1 MGLLGVLKGNL
12 FKGIWVFSVIM
23 KKPNGLFAGRALLKR
38 RKKFKYRYKS
48 GEVKKLGLQN
58 KHDPLE
64 GSPRAKGIVMLKRNI
79 SCKQP
84 HSALRKCVVVQL
96 IKNGKS
102 VTAFVPGTGA
112 IKHVDEHNSVVI
124 ERIGGPRGGS
134 KGDLPGVKFKVVS
147 VNGVSLPEVVSG
159 RKQKPQR

>member
-1 MGLLGVLKGNL
+1 
-12 FKGIWVFSVIM
+12 M

-38 RKKFKYRYKS
+38 RKKFKYSYKS
-48 GEVKKLGLQN
+48 GKAVKLGIQG

-96 IKNGKS
+96 VKNGKN

-112 IKHVDEHNSVVI
+112 IKHVDEHNTVVI

-134 KGDLPGVKFKVVS
+134 KGDIPGVKFKVVQ
-147 VNGVSLPEVVSG
+147 VNGISLSMIVSG

>member
-1 MGLLGVLKGNL
+1 
-12 FKGIWVFSVIM
+12 M

-38 RKKFKYRYKS
+38 RRKFKYRYKG
-48 GEVKKLGLQN
+48 GEIKKLKLQG

-79 SCKQP
+79 PCKQP
-84 HSALRKCVVVQL
+84 HSALRKCVVVKL
-96 IKNGKS
+96 IKNGKN

-112 IKHVDEHNSVVI
+112 IKHVDEHNTVVI

-134 KGDLPGVKFKVVS
+134 KGDLPGVKFKVVK
-147 VNGVSLPEVVSG
+147 VNNVSLKEIVAG
-159 RKQKPQR
+159 RKQKPVR